1 MPGLDNKI
9 SNIIGTS
16 IPTWLLKQL
25 EARSKKNTLDS
36 RDTQNI
42 LYLANK
48 TAWIRLVSSI
58 NIAEQDIS
66 YFHTLGANI
75 SNVDDL
81 AKNYV
86 LFGGTSKYK
95 GNNNRNAPS
104 YDIRSGIK
112 NDGAY
117 NLLDNTE
124 INDYGYRPMPGITG
138 VSIETQGAL
147 GSIRGATINFK
158 VWDKYQLDIMD
169 ALYFKLGFSMF
180 LEWGHTYFYHSPGES
195 PNIDPNVIY
204 STEDYSIDPFTA
216 NLKKEDIYTQ
226 ISKNTRD
233 SEGNYD
239 AMLGVVT
246 NFNFNYNEAGGF
258 DCTLKLMSLGY
269 LGDRIKINHSTTLPN
284 ILEAEIKQLNN
295 VYKKIEDV
303 KLATELSEQ
312 AKANEAE
319 LQKKLKGQISIFQ
332 FLNNEVNP
340 NNPYRTKIDPT
351 IFPTVPERLTIINEA
366 KILNS
371 SVTAYDENSDSS
383 KVNNFKNFDYLLDN
397 TLYLSKFGVKI
408 SNDDI
413 ENENIKSISLDKTI
427 LTSKLNAAFGSGL
440 ANPNDSTPTL
450 LGYVDRNILNLYDYL
465 YNTGDSSS
473 DISEASDNKKRLKLS
488 DNKKLF
494 RIPNYSGNNK
504 DSYGID
510 IVIDL
515 PPDVNYVD
523 KTKRFK
529 LVLKDI
535 LENQN
540 LNFTNVSFKTNKIG
554 ESAKYFL
561 TLSGES
567 PFDTSAIKTT
577 STQTQKGIVYT
588 DKVET
593 DAIKAKAKFDITIT
607 DSALISS
614 IEKSPKLNDPFT
626 EYTRKLNDQNK
637 QQSVESAIENSKVSV
652 GANQVH
658 NAMEYMSSLE
668 IMLRTIQVHSLGK
681 AIEKSNDPEIKKE
694 VFPLDLTKET
704 VGDVSL
710 IDQIFST
717 GIFKPFIQKLID
729 GTNVE
734 SGYPKENRLA
744 VYAKYGFNTAL
755 LGGKTAT
762 KEDGTGLSLLKGK
775 EVKYRDLLTSYVV
788 PYQINQTVTEGTSLN
803 HPVYIQLG
811 ALLMILN
818 HMCTIYDTPNGS
830 TGVKDQTP
838 LSYIDFNPE
847 TNFCLSTNKH
857 LSTNPFRFLI
867 PFEGTFQDYKSLFNE
882 NLLDGDSIAAV
893 SGTTET
899 TPLFKKTDDKL
910 SDDRLSGQIPAFK
923 YDEIGANGNT
933 SYKGKIMK
941 VLVNIEYILQMVK
954 QYSQKNETSN
964 VYLKPFLEQII
975 SDLNRSLGNYN
986 LLRLAYN
993 DSGNT
998 FHIVDDQL
1006 TPGDASE
1013 DFISPDIKDE
1023 IPLYGKNSIGKNIQ
1037 IKTDIS
1043 TKLSNMIAI
1052 SSNSNPGDKSA
1063 LSTDGTSF
1071 GFINTGYVD
1080 RYINNKTEIE
1090 ETSPE
1095 EKKKKEDENKKKEAR
1110 INDTLIKQAITFN
1123 QTISDFYGT
1132 TNPSDSSV
1140 DQATNYYIQKM
1151 SKIKAN
1157 DSATRASAMIP
1168 VSLNFTT
1175 DGISGMNMGQG
1186 FTISKK
1192 FLPYTYND
1200 RNIPGVGASAT
1211 EKVGFVVFGLTHN
1224 FENNQWNTDVRANMI
1239 YLKKIEDF
1247 KGAAVKAK
1255 AENKEFRY
1263 NENNVNFTS
1272 YNTLTNPVPNTKFSG
1287 VTTISADAFNGGPIE
1302 QRVVNIANDIFR
1314 TIKEKD
1320 PSIIIRVTAGN
1331 DKKHQ
1336 EITEYTSFHVKG
1348 TALDFAISA
1357 QGAVPSDK
1365 HKQLVNTVLA
1375 QFKSKETGFGYI
1387 DEYNPKNQNKYNTGG
1402 HFHIYYSS

>member
-1 MPGLDNKI
+1 
-9 SNIIGTS
+9 
-16 IPTWLLKQL
+16 
-25 EARSKKNTLDS
+25 
-36 RDTQNI
+36 
-42 LYLANK
+42 
-48 TAWIRLVSSI
+48 
-58 NIAEQDIS
+58 
-66 YFHTLGANI
+66 
-75 SNVDDL
+75 
-81 AKNYV
+81 
-86 LFGGTSKYK
+86 
-95 GNNNRNAPS
+95 
-104 YDIRSGIK
+104 
-112 NDGAY
+112 
-117 NLLDNTE
+117 
-124 INDYGYRPMPGITG
+124 
-138 VSIETQGAL
+138 
-147 GSIRGATINFK
+147 
-158 VWDKYQLDIMD
+158 
-169 ALYFKLGFSMF
+169 
-180 LEWGHTYFYHSPGES
+180 
-195 PNIDPNVIY
+195 
-204 STEDYSIDPFTA
+204 
-216 NLKKEDIYTQ
+216 
-226 ISKNTRD
+226 
-233 SEGNYD
+233 
-239 AMLGVVT
+239 
-246 NFNFNYNEAGGF
+246 
-258 DCTLKLMSLGY
+258 MSLGY

-295 VYKKIEDV
+295 VYKKIEDA
-303 KLATELSEQ
+303 KLAKELSEQ
-312 AKANEAE
+312 AKADEAA
-319 LQKKLKGQISIFQ
+319 LQNQLQGKKSLLHYLNFLYNKKDFEPNSAETLGLIDAIGIKNSFQ
-332 FLNNEVNP
+332 PANVDKTSES
-340 NNPYRTKIDPT
+340 T
-351 IFPTVPERLTIINEA
+351 LTN
-366 KILNS
+366 K
-371 SVTAYDENSDSS
+371 DS
-383 KVNNFKNFDYLLDN
+383 FDFLDN
-397 TLYLSKFGVKI
+397 DVLYLQKFGVQIPKDKTESFI
-408 SNDDI
+408 ST
-413 ENENIKSISLDKTI
+413 ISLDKALISNQFQEAFNKYNELPTAKQTLSDGAPISYVDDYILANKKPLPPLSFKQGFSKFLNGIETGI
-427 LTSKLNAAFGSGL
+427 LTYIKDNA
-440 ANPNDSTPTL
+440 
-450 LGYVDRNILNLYDYL
+450 NIAKNSEL
-465 YNTGDSSS
+465 YNRMYS
-473 DISEASDNKKRLKLS
+473 
-488 DNKKLF
+488 
-494 RIPNYSGNNK
+494 IPSYSGNNN
-504 DSYGID
+504 DSYNIH
-510 IVIDL
+510 IQIRL
-515 PPDVNYVD
+515 PQDVKYKNTD
-523 KTKRFK
+523 DRFK
-529 LVLKDI
+529 SVLGNILSKESFDFTKFSIETNEDDPRKFYLVL
-535 LENQN
+535 
-540 LNFTNVSFKTNKIG
+540 TG
-554 ESAKYFL
+554 ESEFPSSRVVKKENVTYEGV
-561 TLSGES
+561 T
-567 PFDTSAIKTT
+567 
-577 STQTQKGIVYT
+577 YT
-588 DKVET
+588 DEVVNSSVPS
-593 DAIKAKAKFDITIT
+593 KASFSIIIT
-607 DSALISS
+607 DTALISNV
-614 IEKSPKLNDPFT
+614 IANNNNNDALFT
-626 EYTRKLNDQNK
+626 DYINRLSAQDK

-652 GANQVH
+652 SANQVH
-658 NAMEYMSSLE
+658 NAIEYMSSLE
-668 IMLRTIQVHSLGK
+668 LMLRTIQVHSLGK

-694 VFPLDLTKET
+694 VFPLDLTTEKT
-704 VGDVSL
+704 VVGTSL

-717 GIFKPFIQKLID
+717 GIFSPFIQDLINQKV
-729 GTNVE
+729 TE

-893 SGTTET
+893 SGSTET

-1006 TPGDASE
+1006 TPGDANE
-1013 DFISPDIKDE
+1013 DFISPDNKDE

-1052 SSNSNPGDKSA
+1052 SSNSNRGEKSA

-1090 ETSPE
+1090 ETSVE
-1095 EKKKKEDENKKKEAR
+1095 EKKKKEDENKRKEAR

-1151 SKIKAN
+1151 SKIKA
-1157 DSATRASAMIP
+1157 DDPATRASAMIP

-1175 DGISGMNMGQG
+1175 DGISGLNMGQG

-1211 EKVGFVVFGLTHN
+1211 EKVGFVVFGLNHN

-1263 NENNVNFTS
+1263 NENNVVSKDSTFVADMNQA
-1272 YNTLTNPVPNTKFSG
+1272 K
-1287 VTTISADAFNGGPIE
+1287 ISAETYLGRTMNNKEWSALVSAVYAEASRNQTEEGWVMAVILNRSREAKSTILDTLSKPNQFQAVTGTKYNNNRPSPNYVTGPN
-1302 QRVVNIANDIFR
+1302 QSIANDIYTAALR
-1314 TIKEKD
+1314 VL
-1320 PSIIIRVTAGN
+1320 PSV
-1331 DKKHQ
+1331 
-1336 EITEYTSFHVKG
+1336 
-1348 TALDFAISA
+1348 
-1357 QGAVPSDK
+1357 
-1365 HKQLVNTVLA
+1365 
-1375 QFKSKETGFGYI
+1375 
-1387 DEYNPKNQNKYNTGG
+1387 PKNYRYFTSANLKAYGLGTDVNFFNKLKSQATSKTIGQTI
-1402 HFHIYYSS
+1402 FSTTA